1 MKTEQ
6 PGKNQKTQKSNN
18 RSKQASS
25 PSSPTPGKWGEMN
38 RKQRRAM
45 MRKMQS
51 EDVTLEVVH
60 PDAAG
65 IDIGNET
72 HYVAVPPSRDPEPV
86 RCFGCTTAE
95 LKSMADWLKHCRI
108 RTVAMQSTG
117 VYWMAV
123 ADILEEA
130 GLEVYLVN
138 ARDTKNLPGRKTDV
152 QESQW
157 LMKLHT
163 YGLLRNSFRPS
174 PEIRTL
180 RTYWRQRL
188 DLVQAAG
195 EHIQRM
201 QKVLTQMNIQL
212 ADVLTDI
219 SGVTGQAI
227 IKAILDGE
235 RDPRE
240 LAAYRDCR
248 VKASEE
254 EIARSLEGN
263 WQDDLLFV
271 LRQEQAGYEFCQKQ
285 MGECDRQLEQYLQQ
299 MEDRSQGAALPEE
312 TRKGRRK
319 KKKGNAPRFD
329 LRALLFRMTGV
340 DLTQIDGIDVMTA
353 MTIFSE
359 VGWDMSKWKTEN
371 HFVSWLKLCPDNR
384 ISGGKIIGKG
394 RMPTNNRATTAL
406 KLSASTLRE
415 SKTYLGA
422 QFRRFRSRL
431 GPPVATKA
439 MAAKLA
445 RLVYRVL
452 RHGMKYVDQGAEKYE
467 FQHRQ
472 HQINSL
478 KRKAMMLGFQ
488 VIEAPAA

>member
-1 MKTEQ
+1 
-6 PGKNQKTQKSNN
+6 
-18 RSKQASS
+18 
-25 PSSPTPGKWGEMN
+25 MN
-38 RKQRRAM
+38 RQQRREM
-45 MRKMQS
+45 MRKIQS
-51 EDVTLEVVH
+51 DDLSLEVLH

-65 IDIGNET
+65 IDIGNEN
-72 HYVAVPPSRDPEPV
+72 HYVAVPPRRDPQPV

-95 LKSMADWLKHCRI
+95 LKAMADWLKQCDI

-123 ADILEEA
+123 ADILDAA
-130 GLEVYLVN
+130 GLDVYLVN

-174 PEIRTL
+174 REIRTL
-180 RTYWRQRL
+180 RTYWRQRQ

-212 ADVLTDI
+212 ANVISDI

-227 IKAILDGE
+227 IKAILNGE

-248 VKASEE
+248 VQASEE

-285 MGECDRQLEQYLQQ
+285 MSECDRQLEQYLQQ
-299 MEDRSQGAALPEE
+299 MEDRSQGAILPEE
-312 TRKGRRK
+312 KRKGRLRK
-319 KKKGNAPRFD
+319 KTGKNAPRFD
-329 LRALLFRMTGV
+329 VRALLFRMTGV
-340 DLTQIDGIDVMTA
+340 DLPQIDGIEVMTA

-371 HFVSWLKLCPDNR
+371 HFVSWLKLCPDNK
-384 ISGGKIIGKG
+384 ISGGKVIGKG
-394 RMPTNNRATTAL
+394 RMPTNNRVTTIL
-406 KLSASTLRE
+406 RMSTNALRE
-415 SKTYLGA
+415 SKSYLGA
-422 QFRRFRSRL
+422 QFRRLRSRL
-431 GPPVATKA
+431 GPPVAIKA

-445 RLVYRVL
+445 RLVYRML
-452 RHGMKYVDQGAEKYE
+452 RYGMKYVDQGAEVYE
-467 FQHRQ
+467 FRHRQ
-472 HQINSL
+472 CQINSL
-478 KRKAMMLGFQ
+478 KRKAAILGFQ
-488 VIEAPAA
+488 VIEAAAA